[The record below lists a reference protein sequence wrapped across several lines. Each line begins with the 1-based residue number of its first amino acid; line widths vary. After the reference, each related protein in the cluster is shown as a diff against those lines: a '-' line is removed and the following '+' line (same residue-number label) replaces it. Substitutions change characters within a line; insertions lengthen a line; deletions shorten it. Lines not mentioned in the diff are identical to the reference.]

1 MALNLLPDK
10 MSNNMK
16 TLLRTCLGLFFAGL
30 VLPVFAIDAALSTI
44 VYATPDKPYVEIS
57 LEIEGNS
64 IRHIPVDSLL
74 SMASVEVILILR
86 AEGTEDVYNYEKYQ
100 LVGKPVNGP
109 KSLVDIKRFNVGAGR
124 YNLEVQLKDLNNANN
139 IQFMNTLFEVNLG
152 SAVYLSDVQLLRQFY
167 ADNGESAF
175 HRNGF
180 YMEPLPFRFYD
191 RAAQLMV
198 FYAEI
203 YHSNKS
209 IADQN
214 YMVRYVVEE
223 ELPNGQTKLWGSGN
237 QRKAPSPIDAVLVQM
252 DIKTMNSGNYRL
264 TVEVR
269 NNLNEV
275 LASRQMKFQRSNP
288 LLNLDEK
295 ALTTELVKT
304 EFVQKLNEEEL
315 RYALRAIS
323 PLVRLGDEPDML
335 QTILKNNDPEAMRFF
350 LFRHFVRVDGN
361 DPEGAYKQY
370 LEVAKAVDNKFR
382 SGFRFGFETDRGRM
396 FLRYGKPDDV
406 VRVDDEPSAPPYEIW
421 VYYNFPV
428 TNQRNVKFLFYNP
441 SLAGDDFVTLHST
454 ARGEISNP
462 RWERD
467 LYARNAGE
475 QYDGDNYQDATE
487 MQRNVNRNARVYFE
501 DY

>member
-1 MALNLLPDK
+1 M
-10 MSNNMK
+10 
-16 TLLRTCLGLFFAGL
+16 RICLVFICVGVAAR
-30 VLPVFAIDAALSTI
+30 VFALDAALTAT
-44 VYATPDKPYVEIS
+44 VYATPDKPYVEIC

-64 IRHIPVDSLL
+64 IRHAPVDSLL
-74 SMASVEVILILR
+74 STASVEVIMILR

-100 LVGKPVNGP
+100 LIGKPVNGP
-109 KSLVDIKRFNVGAGR
+109 KSLIDIKRFNVAAGR

-139 IQFMNTLFEVNLG
+139 IQFMNRVFEVNIG
-152 SAVYLSDVQLLRQFY
+152 SSVYLSEVQLLRQFY
-167 ADNGESAF
+167 PDNGESTF

-191 RAAQLMV
+191 RGAQLMV

-203 YHSNKS
+203 YHSNKA
-209 IADQN
+209 IQDQN

-223 ELPNGQTKLWGSGN
+223 ELPKGQTKLWGSGN

-269 NNLNEV
+269 NNANEV
-275 LASRQMKFQRSNP
+275 LATRQIAFQRSNP
-288 LLNLDEK
+288 LLNIDDKSITGDMVEK
-295 ALTTELVKT
+295 

-323 PLVRLGDEPDML
+323 PLVRLGDEPEML
-335 QTILKNNDPEAMRFF
+335 QTILKNNDPKAMRFF
-350 LFRHFVRVDGN
+350 LFRHFVRIDGN
-361 DPEGAYKQY
+361 DPEGAYNKY
-370 LEVAKAVDNKFR
+370 MEVAAAVDKKFR

-421 VYYNFPV
+421 IYYNFPV

-441 SLAGDDFVTLHST
+441 TLAGDDFVTLHST

-475 QYDGDNYQDATE
+475 QYDGDNYQDATQ